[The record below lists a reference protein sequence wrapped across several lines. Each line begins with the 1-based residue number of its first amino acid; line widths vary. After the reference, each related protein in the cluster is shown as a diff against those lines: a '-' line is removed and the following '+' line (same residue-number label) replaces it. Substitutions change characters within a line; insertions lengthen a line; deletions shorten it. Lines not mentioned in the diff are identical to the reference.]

1 MDDFYTKRLKEM
13 IVLRDQKVKMTEIAK
28 KYGISRERVR
38 QILSK
43 VGNPNLLGFSLFQI
57 KLLIQCENRQ
67 HSDLFKFIVMSKFN
81 RNDL

>member
-13 IVLRDQKVKMTEIAK
+13 IALRDQKVTMTEIAK

-43 VGNPNLLGFSLFQI
+43 VGNPDLLGF
-57 KLLIQCENRQ
+57 
-67 HSDLFKFIVMSKFN
+67 KFVPN
-81 RNDL
+81 